1 MLLGDLQLTHI
12 TRYLPKEEELIG
24 FLLAVYGKQFT
35 CKPQW
40 RFGPFRADLY
50 IEEKHLV
57 VECDEH
63 GHVSYN
69 NQKEEARS
77 RALNEL
83 GISVYRFNPD
93 APDFALAKVV
103 ADLNE
108 ILFDLSKETPD
119 TTGKGKRCQLDLAV
133 RLKFQRYAWIMS
145 TVMVLKTV
153 WSGSSRFQ
161 GATDE
166 VAGISRSLKNRTPF
180 TDFVMSRL
188 PNEESQKLFA
198 LSFGE
203 YLRRDADAL
212 EIDFDDVYRW
222 LGIDRKD
229 SALRLLKRE
238 FSSAEYASHID
249 VGNLGTAGGRPRD
262 VYKISFNQFEELM
275 IAAQAAEGKKAR
287 KLVLHLKRILQ
298 DYIIAEE
305 TELKRAALAEQENL
319 KIAAIAEQARQ
330 TAKEA
335 GRANALQQQLEGLRS
350 QQQHLYAF
358 RLFGNRFKRGISKD
372 MDKRELQHKTTC
384 PSGDMVHSVPITCK
398 AMEKVFESAM
408 GSRGNWVRAEE
419 YEFTCSE
426 EEIKI
431 MFEVFAR
438 AEEVLRATSISDYR
452 KLLGVLD
459 THLGRTTSVTS
470 LHRESLRIKDAQ
482 DADLELVKKFVSEHI
497 EITEDL
503 SDKLKGAE
511 IYKAY
516 QEAASEGDA
525 VMKDK
530 PFYRRLKV
538 ALADNHNRLRWRD
551 VAYEGVR
558 LS

>member
-1 MLLGDLQLTHI
+1 MITVTML
-12 TRYLPKEEELIG
+12 K
-24 FLLAVYGKQFT
+24 
-35 CKPQW
+35 
-40 RFGPFRADLY
+40 
-50 IEEKHLV
+50 
-57 VECDEH
+57 
-63 GHVSYN
+63 S
-69 NQKEEARS
+69 
-77 RALNEL
+77 
-83 GISVYRFNPD
+83 
-93 APDFALAKVV
+93 
-103 ADLNE
+103 
-108 ILFDLSKETPD
+108 
-119 TTGKGKRCQLDLAV
+119 
-133 RLKFQRYAWIMS
+133 M
-145 TVMVLKTV
+145 
-153 WSGSSRFQ
+153 WSGSSGSQ
-161 GATDE
+161 GARGE
-166 VAGISRSLKNRTPF
+166 VAGTTGKVGNCTPF
-180 TDFVMSRL
+180 TDFVLSSL
-188 PNEESQKLFA
+188 PDEESQKSFA

-238 FSSAEYASHID
+238 FSSAECAFHID

-262 VYKISFNQFEELM
+262 MYKISFNQFEELM
-275 IAAQAAEGKKAR
+275 IAAQTAEGKKAR
-287 KLVLHLKRILQ
+287 KLVLHLKKILQ
-298 DYIIAEE
+298 DYIV
-305 TELKRAALAEQENL
+305 AEQECA
-319 KIAAIAEQARQ
+319 KKAAIAEQARQ

-335 GRANALQQQLEGLRS
+335 GRANALQLQLEGLRS

-358 RLFGNRFKRGISKD
+358 RLFGNRFKCGISKD
-372 MDKRELQHKTTC
+372 MDKREIQHKTTC

-398 AMEKVFESAM
+398 AMEKVFESVM
-408 GSRGNWVRAEE
+408 RSRGNWVRAEE

-438 AEEVLRATSISDYR
+438 AEEVLRATPISNYR

-459 THLGRTTSVTS
+459 MHLGRTTSVTS
-470 LHRESLRIKDAQ
+470 SHRESLRVKDAQ
-482 DADLELVKKFVSEHI
+482 DADLESVKKFVSEHI

-503 SDKLKGAE
+503 GDKLKGAE

-538 ALADNHNRLRWRD
+538 ALADNHNGLRGRD

-558 LS
+558 LI